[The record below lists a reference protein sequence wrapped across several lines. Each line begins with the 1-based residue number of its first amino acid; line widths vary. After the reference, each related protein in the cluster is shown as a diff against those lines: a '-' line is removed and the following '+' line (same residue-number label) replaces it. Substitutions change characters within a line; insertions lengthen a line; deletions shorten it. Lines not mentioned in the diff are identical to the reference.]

1 MQENEPG
8 YSSSDCAVLVGDHNV
23 AGYALSARARAPLT
37 LEGSDKIFHHSGGNR
52 VQACGRLV
60 IHHYLWVGH
69 MCNAVTTRTCYTTHG
84 TTLVQQASA
93 EAGARITTCC
103 TRPPQQGPMSSVTIA
118 QISYIGA

>member
-1 MQENEPG
+1 MQENEPV

-69 MCNAVTTRTCYTTHG
+69 MLQCYGLGTC
-84 TTLVQQASA
+84 TTLLQHAHVTWYN
-93 EAGARITTCC
+93 IDTTGLSRNGG
-103 TRPPQQGPMSSVTIA
+103 THYNMLH
-118 QISYIGA
+118 